1 MTQQPPDA
9 RGLRKFGLT
18 VGLAFLVLGSIS
30 WWRGHVW
37 PPRVLWS
44 AGTLLVVP
52 ALVAPA
58 ILAPVQRYWM
68 RFAEVLGA
76 FNTRVI
82 LGALYYLVFTPVGFV
97 MRIFRDPM
105 TRSLKGN
112 ETTHWIRRKLEP
124 VDPARYQQQF

>member
-1 MTQQPPDA
+1 MAQQAPDA
-9 RGLRKFGLT
+9 RALRKFGLT

-44 AGTLLVVP
+44 AGTLLLVP
-52 ALVAPA
+52 ALVAPT
-58 ILAPVQRYWM
+58 ILGPVQRRWM
-68 RFAEVLGA
+68 AFAEVLGT

-82 LGALYYLVFTPVGFV
+82 LGLLYYVVFTPVGFV
-97 MRIFRDPM
+97 MRLFRDPM
-105 TRSLKGN
+105 SRSLGGG
-112 ETTHWIRRKLEP
+112 EETHWIRRKLEP